1 MIYTFVS
8 SGTDNGKQFHTS
20 EEALAYLHQVVEHSK
35 THLDGKLIDMTCTE
49 TEFTIRIEEY
59 NYFLGRATNTYS
71 IKSLSSEEN
80 KKLAIKYKEI
90 NRKPAL

>member
-59 NYFLGRATNTYS
+59 NYFLGRALNLYLQKR
-71 IKSLSSEEN
+71 I
-80 KKLAIKYKEI
+80 LAIKYKEI

>member
-49 TEFTIRIEEY
+49 TE
-59 NYFLGRATNTYS
+59 
-71 IKSLSSEEN
+71 
-80 KKLAIKYKEI
+80 LAIKYKEI
-90 NRKPAL
+90 NRKASAVKTGTKFNHQNIRIYGIRIHSSKRN